1 MNRVKY
7 ATLVEMMQG
16 VSDDEVTMSNKKFTG
31 IFPKIKQD
39 SIASTTNV
47 TRNDKNFNSGLSNT
61 ETGRFNKQTPR
72 EEYALYEDI

>member
-47 TRNDKNFNSGLSNT
+47 TRNDKNFNSGLSNN

-72 EEYALYEDI
+72 EEYALNEDI

>member
-7 ATLVEMMQG
+7 ATLVELMQG

-39 SIASTTNV
+39 SIDSTTNV
-47 TRNDKNFNSGLSNT
+47 TRNEKNFNSGLSNN
-61 ETGRFNKQTPR
+61 ETGRFNK
-72 EEYALYEDI
+72 

>member
-1 MNRVKY
+1 
-7 ATLVEMMQG
+7 
-16 VSDDEVTMSNKKFTG
+16 MSNKKFTG

-39 SIASTTNV
+39 SIDSTTNV
-47 TRNDKNFNSGLSNT
+47 TQNEKNFNSGLSNP

>member
-16 VSDDEVTMSNKKFTG
+16 VSDDEVTMSNKKFAK

-47 TRNDKNFNSGLSNT
+47 TLNDKNFNSGLSNN

>member
-47 TRNDKNFNSGLSNT
+47 TLNDKNFNSGLSNN
-61 ETGRFNKQTPR
+61 ETGRFNQQTPR

>member
-47 TRNDKNFNSGLSNT
+47 TRNDKNFNSGLSNN